1 MMTTSDIA
9 QNFTSILNGTSFQG
23 GQVALVAAMYAWLD
37 DLKSGKLVVIEA
49 DRLAALEKPSGAGG
63 NDE

>member
-9 QNFTSILNGTSFQG
+9 QNFTNILNGTSFQG
-23 GQVALVAAMYAWLD
+23 GQVALVAAMYAWLE

-49 DRLAALEKPSGAGG
+49 DRLATLEKPSGGGG